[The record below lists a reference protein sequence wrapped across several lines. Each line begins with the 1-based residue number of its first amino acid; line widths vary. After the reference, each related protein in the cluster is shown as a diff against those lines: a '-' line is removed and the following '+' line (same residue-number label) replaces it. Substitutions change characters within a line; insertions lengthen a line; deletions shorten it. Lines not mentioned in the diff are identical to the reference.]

1 MNVAAAPTREFVS
14 GFESA
19 GGVRRRAIT
28 LALLVAAML
37 IYVAPLL
44 VGDDQPL
51 LVWWSDCTMTL
62 AAAVVTWKCVQ
73 ITRRVTANERRA
85 WIWFSLG
92 TGSWMLGNA
101 VWTIYELALNR
112 PVPIASLVDP
122 LQLALPICLAFG
134 FWRYRTRFQPIGV
147 TFLEIG
153 NLGIVLASILL
164 IYVVLFYSIVHESEK
179 LSVVAVLDFLYPVLD
194 ASAFFLGL
202 VAFSFYLH
210 GRRRFIVLL
219 MLLGLATSCSTE
231 IVVAYHQLWR
241 EYTSAS
247 VINVMYMIPLA
258 FVYWAAFEQ
267 DEITRYVPPP
277 EGERDVGGR
286 VQLRNQWET
295 LIPALAVGSALGVGF
310 GYYDR
315 LDTSLIP
322 IAFVALVIFAV
333 SLGLRDWWSHRIES
347 NLYEQALARESELRT
362 SEALLK
368 EKSTELANANL
379 ELWSEMRTRM
389 QIQEELRQSQK
400 MESLGQLTGGV
411 AHDFNNL
418 LAVILGN
425 LELLDQRLDSDPE
438 LSALTRDAVTASERG
453 AALIRHLLAFS
464 RKQALAPSAIE
475 VSELLEKMQGLLLRT
490 LDKKIRIE
498 IETPQD
504 LWWCLA
510 DGAQLENALLNL
522 AINARDA
529 MPEGGTISIE
539 AANVALERAQ
549 TVPGTTLEPGEY
561 VMIGVRD
568 CGLGMPDHV
577 KEKAFEP
584 FFTTKDVGDGSGLGL
599 SMVYGFVKQSGG
611 DVVIHSEPGAGTT
624 IEIYLPRVVVSEH
637 AESEMETGDLPAGRR
652 ERILVVEDEPA
663 VRKLVVTLLEDLGYE
678 VFQAADG
685 PEAIAAIDQ
694 LDSLRLVLS
703 DMALPGG
710 MSGHR
715 VLGEAKRVHPG
726 IKTLLM
732 SGFAAGLPARGG
744 GRADGEETEVL
755 HKPFRR
761 AELSRMVRSLL
772 EADR

>member
-1 MNVAAAPTREFVS
+1 MKVATAPTREFGS
-14 GFESA
+14 GA
-19 GGVRRRAIT
+19 GFAGVVRRRAIT
-28 LALLVAAML
+28 LSLLVSVML
-37 IYVAPLL
+37 LYVVPLL
-44 VGDDQPL
+44 IGEDQPL
-51 LVWWSDCTMTL
+51 LIWWSDCTMTL
-62 AAAVVTWKCVQ
+62 VAAVVTWKCVQ
-73 ITRRVTANERRA
+73 VTRRLTANERRA

-92 TGSWMLGNA
+92 AGCWMLGNV
-101 VWTIYELALNR
+101 VWTIYELALHR
-112 PVPIASLVDP
+112 VVPTASLVDP

-179 LSVVAVLDFLYPVLD
+179 LSAVVLLDFLYPVLD

-202 VAFSFYLH
+202 VAVSFYLH

-231 IVVAYHQLWR
+231 IIVAYHQLWR
-241 EYTSAS
+241 DYTSAS
-247 VINVMYMIPLA
+247 AINVMYMMPLA
-258 FVYWAAFEQ
+258 LVYWSAFEQ
-267 DEITRYVPPP
+267 EEIARRTAPPGG
-277 EGERDVGGR
+277 EGDADSC

-295 LIPALAVGSALGVGF
+295 LIPALAVGSALAVAFGF
-310 GYYDR
+310 YDR
-315 LDTSLIP
+315 LDTTLVP
-322 IAFVALVIFAV
+322 VAFFALVIFAV

-347 NLYEQALARESELRT
+347 NLYEQALAREAALRA

-368 EKSTELANANL
+368 EKSTELTNANL

-438 LSALTRDAVTASERG
+438 LCALTRDAVTASERG
-453 AALIRHLLAFS
+453 AALTRHLLAFS
-464 RKQALAPSAIE
+464 RKQALAPSAIQ
-475 VSELLEKMQGLLLRT
+475 VDRLLEKMQGLLLRT

-498 IETPQD
+498 IETPAD
-504 LWWCLA
+504 LWRCLA
-510 DGAQLENALLNL
+510 DEAQLENALLNL
-522 AINARDA
+522 ALNARDA
-529 MPEGGTISIE
+529 MPEGGTISID
-539 AANVALERAQ
+539 AANAALEGAHSAR
-549 TVPGTTLEPGEY
+549 GTALEPGEY
-561 VMIGVRD
+561 VMIRVRD
-568 CGLGMPDHV
+568 CGVGMPEHV

-584 FFTTKDVGDGSGLGL
+584 FFTTKDVGEGSGLGL

-611 DVVIHSEPGAGTT
+611 DVVIHSAHGAGTT
-624 IEIYLPRVVVSEH
+624 VEIYLPRVVVSEDV
-637 AESEMETGDLPAGRR
+637 ESEREIEEPPAGQR

-678 VFQAADG
+678 VFQAANG
-685 PEAIAAIDQ
+685 SEALAAIDR
-694 LDSLRLVLS
+694 LDAIRLVLS

-710 MSGHR
+710 MSGHQVLSEARR
-715 VLGEAKRVHPG
+715 VYPG

-732 SGFAAGLPARGG
+732 SGFAAGLPTRNER
-744 GRADGEETEVL
+744 RADAEATEIL

-761 AELSRMVRSLL
+761 AELSRKVRSLL
-772 EADR
+772 EADP